1 MACNSSSRLQNGIR
15 TTTLKNM
22 FKAIG
27 RWIKAVGYLL
37 TGQIDSARRVLDT
50 NPHVI
55 KAKYDAIVEDKI
67 ERIHQY
73 KQAVAGLIAQEEKKL
88 SKIKQLT
95 SEVENLERLKA
106 GALAKAKQTVEQ
118 LKATGVSEEAIHEDE
133 NYKKCLTAYK
143 DFNSTL
149 SEKQERISEL
159 EADIEGYKN
168 NISDHKIQ
176 LQQLLR
182 DVEKVKAEAADTV
195 ADVITAK
202 QEKELAETFAGIAKD
217 GTAEELQNLRE
228 MRQEL
233 KAEAKRSSG
242 GRLAGREIRRSRA
255 CGTRS
260 RCRRHL
266 VPTFV
271 PSLRNASSCV
281 RSFESK
287 CGGLLRR
294 DAVRLFERGIASYG
308 AGRTAFVGQWP
319 KHAVQFHA
327 H

>member
-118 LKATGVSEEAIHEDE
+118 LKATGISEEAIHDDE

-233 KAEAKRSSG
+233 KAEAKITKE
-242 GRLAGREIRRSRA
+242 LAGTDTKSQEAEFLEYARQSESTSEFDALI
-255 CGTRS
+255 G
-260 RCRRHL
+260 L
-266 VPTFV
+266 
-271 PSLRNASSCV
+271 AS
-281 RSFESK
+281 E
-287 CGGLLRR
+287 
-294 DAVRLFERGIASYG
+294 APA
-308 AGRTAFVGQWP
+308 P
-319 KHAVQFHA
+319 KETNKEKEDKDSSALPE
-327 H
+327 

>member
-1 MACNSSSRLQNGIR
+1 
-15 TTTLKNM
+15 M

-95 SEVENLERLKA
+95 TEVENLERLKA

-118 LKATGVSEEAIHEDE
+118 LKVTGVSEEAIHDDE

-233 KAEAKRSSG
+233 KAEAKITKE
-242 GRLAGREIRRSRA
+242 LAGTDTKSQEAEFLEYARQSESTSEFDALIGLASEIPA
-255 CGTRS
+255 PKET
-260 RCRRHL
+260 
-266 VPTFV
+266 
-271 PSLRNASSCV
+271 NKEKEDKDSSALP
-281 RSFESK
+281 E
-287 CGGLLRR
+287 
-294 DAVRLFERGIASYG
+294 
-308 AGRTAFVGQWP
+308 
-319 KHAVQFHA
+319 
-327 H
+327 

>member
-1 MACNSSSRLQNGIR
+1 
-15 TTTLKNM
+15 M

-195 ADVITAK
+195 SDVITAK

-233 KAEAKRSSG
+233 KAEAKITKE
-242 GRLAGREIRRSRA
+242 LAGTDTKSQEAEFLEYARQSESTSEFDALI
-255 CGTRS
+255 G
-260 RCRRHL
+260 L
-266 VPTFV
+266 
-271 PSLRNASSCV
+271 AS
-281 RSFESK
+281 E
-287 CGGLLRR
+287 
-294 DAVRLFERGIASYG
+294 APA
-308 AGRTAFVGQWP
+308 P
-319 KHAVQFHA
+319 KETNKEKEDKDSSALPE
-327 H
+327 